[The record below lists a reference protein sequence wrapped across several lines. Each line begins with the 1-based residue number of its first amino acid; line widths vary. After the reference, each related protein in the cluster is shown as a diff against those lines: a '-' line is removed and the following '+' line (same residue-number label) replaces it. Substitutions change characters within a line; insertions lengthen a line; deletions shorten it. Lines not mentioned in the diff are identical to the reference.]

1 MFEDY
6 VQFEKYIKNKNNV
19 CRIFVEYGNILR

>member
-6 VQFEKYIKNKNNV
+6 VQFEKYIKNKNV